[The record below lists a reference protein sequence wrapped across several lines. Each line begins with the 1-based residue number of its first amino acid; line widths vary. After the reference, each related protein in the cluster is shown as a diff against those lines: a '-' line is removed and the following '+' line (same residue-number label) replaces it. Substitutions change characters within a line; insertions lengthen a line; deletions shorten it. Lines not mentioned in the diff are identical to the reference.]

1 MLSIYS
7 VITYST
13 LLFHITFSCDII
25 TFRNAKEKNETISL
39 LQLYKGIVTPIYGD
53 HVLNWIKYHCYVK
66 QNSYINAY
74 LWGFQ

>member
-13 LLFHITFSCDII
+13 LLFYISFSCDII
-25 TFRNAKEKNETISL
+25 TFRNAKEKNKTISL
-39 LQLYKGIVTPIYGD
+39 LQLYKGIVTPIYRD
-53 HVLNWIKYHCYVK
+53 HVLNRIQYHCYVK

-74 LWGFQ
+74 LWGFK